1 MEDNNSISDIFIAKT
16 ANETVESAKEITNP
30 RKFWG
35 SFWFENEVSCLYA
48 DSNLGKSILAVQIG
62 NHVASILDKSETVLY
77 YDFEL
82 SGKQFGLRYT
92 DLDSHEIFKFND
104 NFIRVELDSDKI
116 KTICSDD
123 NLDICDV
130 IINGIDNNINKYNS
144 KAIIIDNISWLTNM
158 RLTGKIASSLM
169 IKLCS
174 LKKKYGI
181 SILVL
186 AHTPKRNIGKPIH
199 QNNLSGSKAFT
210 NFFDS
215 MFAIGRSLNDEKLK
229 YIKQIKV
236 RNGEFKYGESHVQL
250 CRIVKKSAFLKFE
263 SCGFDDEKN
272 ILSPKYN
279 NVTKNTK
286 TIKKKRNVISS
297 KMSKRLKAI
306 EMSKNMSSVI
316 DEIIKK
322 ENEYINSN

>member
-30 RKFWG
+30 RKFWS

-116 KTICSDD
+116 KTICGDD

-130 IINGIDNNINKYNS
+130 IINGIENNINKYNS

-158 RLTGKIASSLM
+158 RLTGKIA
-169 IKLCS
+169 
-174 LKKKYGI
+174 
-181 SILVL
+181 
-186 AHTPKRNIGKPIH
+186 
-199 QNNLSGSKAFT
+199 
-210 NFFDS
+210 
-215 MFAIGRSLNDEKLK
+215 
-229 YIKQIKV
+229 
-236 RNGEFKYGESHVQL
+236 
-250 CRIVKKSAFLKFE
+250 
-263 SCGFDDEKN
+263 
-272 ILSPKYN
+272 
-279 NVTKNTK
+279 
-286 TIKKKRNVISS
+286 
-297 KMSKRLKAI
+297 
-306 EMSKNMSSVI
+306 
-316 DEIIKK
+316 
-322 ENEYINSN
+322 